1 MRRNGFC
8 ALALQLLLAACGGDD
23 SSADADGDAPDAADD
38 AVDAPPDGVG
48 DLPVDGGD
56 DAPVEDA
63 ADVPPD
69 GPPSALGIWANTGED
84 KVTRDDL
91 RAAAGGAA
99 AVVNS
104 AWDGARVKL
113 FGARNEV
120 VSFNLVLEAAAG
132 NVGGV
137 SVTLESLAGPGGA
150 TIGTRAAAGDALFDW
165 RGRNIELF
173 YVRYLAIRGLSA
185 LAYDT
190 YDERHVPE
198 RFRRPWTGEGIGSG
212 GWTERPDADK
222 EYPDIA
228 VPLELETPFDVAA
241 GTSQAIWV
249 DIYVPNDAP
258 AGDYTG
264 TLHVR
269 DGSGADAAVGV
280 DLVVRDFALPDA
292 PHLGTMLFYS
302 YSNINNRYLGE
313 PWPWEP
319 ADLAASLQLVNR
331 HFQLAHRHRISLIG
345 DEGSDAWEE
354 DRPRP
359 DWEPRLDGT
368 LFTPAEGYE
377 GPGEGLGNGIYSI
390 GTYGGWGWQDE
401 GQAGMR
407 THTDGWARW
416 FAANAPGTEYFLYL
430 IDESDDFAQIEEW
443 SGWIETNPG
452 PGRDMLAF
460 ATTSMLHSR
469 GPMPSL
475 DVPCTWAPAI
485 GDPAASQT
493 AVDYYVTTAGKRAWM
508 YNGYRPWTG
517 SYVTEDDG
525 VALRVTAW
533 SQYAKRI
540 SRWFY
545 WESTYYENFQ
555 GGTGE
560 TDVFASA
567 HTFGGHDG
575 PDDERG
581 ETGWNYTNGDGV
593 LFYPG
598 TDRVF
603 PERSYDVAGPF
614 ASLRLK
620 FWRRGIQDGDYLALA
635 EALDPAATRAVLDSV
650 LPRTLW
656 DYGVSDPGD
665 PTWVRTDI
673 SWSNDPDAWEAAR
686 AALADIIDGG

>member
-1 MRRNGFC
+1 MKYAC
-8 ALALQLLLAACGGDD
+8 AVVLGLPLLLLGGCGDD
-23 SSADADGDAPDAADD
+23 STADAGTDVPDDTAD
-38 AVDAPPDGVG
+38 VPPDDGA
-48 DLPVDGGD
+48 DLPSDGPD
-56 DAPVEDA
+56 DAPAEDV
-63 ADVPPD
+63 ADAPPD
-69 GPPSALGIWANTGED
+69 GPPSPLTIWANTGED
-84 KVTRDDL
+84 KVTRDEL
-91 RAAAGGAA
+91 RASAGGAA
-99 AVVNS
+99 SVVNS
-104 AWDGARVKL
+104 AWDGARIKL
-113 FGARNEV
+113 FAARNEV
-120 VSFNLVLEAAAG
+120 VSFNLVLEAPAST
-132 NVGGV
+132 VTGV
-137 SVTLESLAGPGGA
+137 TVTLDALAGPGG
-150 TIGTRAAAGDALFDW
+150 TTLGTRPASGDDLFDW

-173 YVRYLAIRGLSA
+173 FVRYLPIAGLSR

-198 RFRRPWTGEGIGSG
+198 RFRRPWTGEGRAEGT
-212 GWTERPDADK
+212 WADRPDADK

-228 VPLELETPFDVAA
+228 VPLELETPFSVAA
-241 GTSQAIWV
+241 GTSQSIWV
-249 DIYVPNDAP
+249 DVYVPADAP
-258 AGDYTG
+258 AGDYAG
-264 TLHVR
+264 TLRVG
-269 DGSGADAAVGV
+269 DAGSAGAALGV
-280 DLVVRDFALPDA
+280 DLEVRDFALPDV
-292 PHLGTMLFYS
+292 PHLGTMLYAS
-302 YSNINNRYLGE
+302 YSNINQRYLDE

-319 ADLAASLQLVNR
+319 ADVAASLLVRDR

-359 DWEPRLDGT
+359 EWESRLDGT
-368 LFTPAEGYE
+368 LFTTARGYE
-377 GPGEGLGNGIYSI
+377 GPGEGVGNGVYSI
-390 GTYGGWGWQDE
+390 GTYGGWGWRDE

-407 THTDGWARW
+407 THTDGWASW
-416 FAANAPGTEYFLYL
+416 FATHAPGTEYFLYL
-430 IDESDDFAQIEEW
+430 IDESDDFAQIEQW
-443 SGWIETNPG
+443 AGWIETNPG
-452 PGRDMLAF
+452 PGSAMLSL

-475 DVPCTWAPAI
+475 DVPCTWAPTV
-485 GDPAASQT
+485 GDPAASQA
-493 AVDYYVTTAGKRAWM
+493 AVDYYVATPGKRAWM

-517 SYVTEDDG
+517 SFVTEDDG

-545 WESTYYENFQ
+545 WESTYYDNFQ

-567 HTFGGHDG
+567 HTFGGHDRH
-575 PDDERG
+575 DDVLG

-603 PERSYDVAGPF
+603 PAQSYGVPGPF

-635 EALDPAATRAVLDSV
+635 EAVDPAATRAVLAGV

-656 DYGVSDPGD
+656 DYGVSDPAD

-673 SWSNDPDAWEAAR
+673 SWSNDPDVWEAAR
-686 AALADIIDGG
+686 AALAEIIEGG